1 MSLPTDRIELSGAPL
16 YRLTAM
22 LLLTF
27 AAVIAMPF
35 NLSGLVQSY
44 GISNSLAGL
53 VASVE
58 LAAISVSSLTAAQFA
73 GRLPARRIYLGGIL
87 VVLTANALT
96 LLAPNVETLLVL
108 RALAGLGAGSVTAT
122 VMFTAGRS
130 TTPEKTFGVIN
141 SFVGIMGIT
150 LALLLPQALNLYQL
164 TPSAWDFRAVDGLY
178 SVYLVAA
185 VGAMLLIRRVPVAT
199 SAAAA
204 GLSATGTPTVTTA
217 STPLAGWFALL
228 GLGIVFFGHGT
239 LGIFIVEIGLGAGLS
254 AQAVGNT
261 FAVASLFGIL
271 APLLGGHLGARFR
284 ARIPILI
291 LLTALAGLG
300 ILLAQAST
308 PALFYLLAPL
318 FSITPMMM
326 MPLALGVLA
335 RTDPTGRL
343 TGSHPA
349 FVTLGG
355 AAAPLV
361 GGALRD
367 LSGSFVLSGWFV
379 AGCMVLGALLMQRSV
394 TTADAGRTATARA
407 PAPA

>member
-1 MSLPTDRIELSGAPL
+1 MSLSPDRIELSGGPL

-35 NLSGLVQSY
+35 NLSGLVQSF

-53 VASVE
+53 VASAE
-58 LAAISVSSLTAAQFA
+58 LAAISISSLTAAQFA
-73 GRLPARRIYLGGIL
+73 ARLPARRIYLGGIL

-96 LLAPNVETLLVL
+96 LFAPNVETLLVL

-130 TTPEKTFGVIN
+130 ATPEKTFGIIN
-141 SFVGIMGIT
+141 SFVGIMGIM
-150 LALLLPQALNLYQL
+150 LALLLPQALNLYRL
-164 TPSAWDFRAVDGLY
+164 TPAKWEFSGVDGLY

-185 VGAMLLIRRVPVAT
+185 VVALLLIRHVPVAT
-199 SAAAA
+199 TA
-204 GLSATGTPTVTTA
+204 TA
-217 STPLAGWFALL
+217 STPPGAPAVTSAKAPLSGWVALL

-239 LGIFIVEIGLGAGLS
+239 LGIYIVEIGLGAGLS
-254 AQAVGNT
+254 TQAVGNT

-271 APLLGGHLGARFR
+271 APLLGGHIGSRFR
-284 ARIPILI
+284 AKAPIMV

-300 ILLAQAST
+300 ILLAHAST
-308 PALFYLLAPL
+308 PAMFFALAPL
-318 FSITPMMM
+318 FSVMPMTMI
-326 MPLALGVLA
+326 PLALGVLA

-367 LSGSFVLSGWFV
+367 FSGSFVLSGWFV
-379 AGCMVLGALLMQRSV
+379 AGCMVLGALLMFRSV
-394 TTADAGRTATARA
+394 TTADAGRAAARTTPT
-407 PAPA
+407 PA